1 MMITIKQLI
10 DKTGFTPLTS
20 VPDAEITSGY
30 VCDMLSWVMA
40 RARCGTA
47 WVTVQSHVNVVAV
60 AALAG
65 CACVIVPDNIEV
77 PAETLTA
84 AHSNEVCILSAPCTS
99 YGVAAV
105 LHDLGVGEVER

>member
-1 MMITIKQLI
+1 MITVQQLI
-10 DKTGFTPLTS
+10 DKTGFTPLTP
-20 VPDAEITSGY
+20 VPEADITSGY

-40 RARCGTA
+40 RVSCGTA

-60 AALAG
+60 AALTG

-77 PAETLTA
+77 SAETLA
-84 AHSNEVCILSAPCTS
+84 AARNKEVCILSASCTS
-99 YGVAAV
+99 YGVAVA